1 MRLQEGPRWPQDGR
15 RWPQEGSKGAQD
27 GPMRAPRGPQLA
39 PRGLQEGPRWPQEG
53 SKRGPTGVP
62 RGISEPTWLRE
73 PSRKPPGPSQT
84 PPGSDFG
91 THFVPQTD
99 PRRPKSLTKLCFSG
113 GGERGYCATLL
124 ASCCAATRALRRNA
138 ADEARTKET
147 LSCARQALD
156 LESTMPDTRLQAARA
171 HQALQSAS
179 KNKKRARSP
188 PRDLKKWTRLQAAR
202 TTHPSRTSDD
212 I

>member
-1 MRLQEGPRWPQDGR
+1 MAPRELQEGP
-15 RWPQEGSKGAQD
+15 S
-27 GPMRAPRGPQLA
+27 
-39 PRGLQEGPRWPQEG
+39 WPQEG
-53 SKRGPTGVP
+53 SKRAQDGPKGVP
-62 RGISEPTWLRE
+62 RGPKLAPRWLQEGPKWATWFRE
-73 PSRKPPGPSQT
+73 PSRTLPGPSQT

-99 PRRPKSLTKLCFSG
+99 PRRPKSLTKLCFSS

-179 KNKKRARSP
+179 KKQIKNKQINNKREAP
-188 PRDLKKWTRLQAAR
+188 HAT
-202 TTHPSRTSDD
+202 
-212 I
+212 